1 MTGIT
6 PRQSVPVLIAAA
18 ASALAATAGCT
29 DSGPEQYQVSG
40 TVTYEGQPVPAGAIY
55 FEPVAADRIAPSG
68 YGLIRDGTFRTQPGR
83 GAPPGRCTVRIRG
96 GDGKPRRTPAQELD
110 GPDPEGRLSPKVE
123 IGTPLFAD
131 YTTVV
136 ELPAADSTL
145 ELTVPVAG
153 R

>member
-6 PRQSVPVLIAAA
+6 RRQSIPALIAVAA
-18 ASALAATAGCT
+18 TALATTAGCT
-29 DSGPEQYQVSG
+29 GSSPEQYQVSG
-40 TVTYEGQPVPAGAIY
+40 TVTYAGQPVPAGAIY
-55 FEPVAADRIAPSG
+55 FEPVAAGPVAASG
-68 YGLIRDGTFRTQPGR
+68 YGLIRDGTFSTQPGR

-123 IGTPLFAD
+123 IGTPLFED

-136 ELPAADSTL
+136 DLPAADSTL